1 MTMFHSDSDDA
12 ADPLGPIAPDRPLL
26 SDTVAQS
33 LTQQIIG
40 RAMMPGDSLP
50 SESDIGKRLGVS
62 KPVVRE
68 AIRKLSALGIV
79 DIKQGKQTTVG
90 RLAPEPVRQMLR
102 FALHINPDGLR
113 DAVELRRALETY
125 AVRRATELAT
135 DEDIE
140 RLRGAL
146 ARLEADFADHDRSVA
161 ADIAF
166 HRLIAQMSR
175 NSLVA
180 FLIDAM
186 SETMAEVI
194 SVLRTKTKG
203 LHEGTLARHRNL
215 VEAIASRDPEAAV
228 DAMHLHFRAAMPV
241 VEAVLA
247 ERPRP

>member
-1 MTMFHSDSDDA
+1 MSQTGFDDA
-12 ADPLGPIAPDRPLL
+12 DDAIGPIGAERPLL
-26 SDTVAQS
+26 SDAVAQS

-79 DIKQGKQTTVG
+79 EIRQGKQTTVG
-90 RLAPEPVRQMLR
+90 RLAPDPVRQMLR
-102 FALHINPDGLR
+102 FALHIDPNGLH

-125 AVRRATELAT
+125 AVRRAAELAT
-135 DEDIE
+135 DEDIA
-140 RLRGAL
+140 RLRA
-146 ARLEADFADHDRSVA
+146 AMAQLEADFMDHDRSVA

-166 HRLIAQMSR
+166 HRLIAVMSR

-186 SETMAEVI
+186 SESMAEVI
-194 SVLRTKTKG
+194 STLRTKTQG

-228 DAMHLHFRAAMPV
+228 AAMHLHFRAAMPV

-247 ERPRP
+247 ERRER